1 MKRSIILLVL
11 LFLLTSLRAQE
22 GYDITITIENV
33 PDKMLYLVGFYGD
46 HAVLFDSAKVKHKRD
61 FYFKSTKS
69 KMPSGIYWL
78 VNKEKENKV
87 YMELLVDKDRHFT
100 IKTTMDQL
108 WTQREIQGSD
118 ENADFFVYQ
127 LRAAHGGDEQD
138 LVAEY
143 VDRSPES
150 LLAKYLKA
158 KYFTIDIDNAYVGME
173 SASPDDSVARQYAWL
188 ADHYFD
194 DIDFSDARLLHTPLH
209 IDLYEYFR
217 HIVIAHPDT
226 LKYRIDKFLAR
237 TGFCEETRH
246 YYLRR
251 LYQLFND
258 DTPEGNAVL
267 VHLYD
272 TYCPNGECSWFESPA
287 QARVFKRMVDRKRR
301 LLPGAAVPP
310 LEAYDMDGNVLK
322 TKDIS
327 SDYIVLWLWD
337 PDCDDC
343 VEQTPKLYDF
353 YKKNRDLYNFE
364 VYAIS
369 ITEDV
374 DRWRAFIESNHLDWQ
389 NVSFGKGEPN
399 YDFADYFDVLTTPGI
414 FLIRKNHTI
423 VASQFPLEELQ
434 DHLFYEMYNSE

>member
-1 MKRSIILLVL
+1 MKRSILLL
-11 LFLLTSLRAQE
+11 ISLFLLTSLRAQE
-22 GYDITITIENV
+22 GYDITISIENV

-46 HAVLFDSAKVKHKRD
+46 NAILFDSVKVKHKSD
-61 FYFKSTKS
+61 FYFKNNKG

-78 VNKEKENKV
+78 INKNRDV

-108 WTQREIQGSD
+108 WNWREMTNTE
-118 ENADFFVYQ
+118 ENKVFFGYQ
-127 LRAAHGGDEQD
+127 LRAAYAEDVHE
-138 LVAEY
+138 LVQEF

-158 KYFTIDIDNAYVGME
+158 KYLSDNVSKVLATE
-173 SASPDDSVARQYAWL
+173 PDDADVAEQQYAWL
-188 ADHYFD
+188 VEHYFD
-194 DIDFSDARLLHTPLH
+194 NIDLADERLLHTPLH
-209 IDLYEYFR
+209 FDLAQYFR
-217 HIVIAHPDT
+217 HIVIPHPDT
-226 LKYRIDKFLAR
+226 LIYRIDQFLAR
-237 TGFCEETRH
+237 TGSCEETRH
-246 YYLRR
+246 YYLRQ

-272 TYCPNGECSWFESPA
+272 TYCLGGGCSWLEPA

-310 LEAYDMDGNVLK
+310 LEAYDLDGNVLK

-327 SDYIVLWLWD
+327 ADYIVLWLWD

-343 VEQTPKLYDF
+343 VEQTPKLHDF
-353 YKKNRDLYNFE
+353 YQKNKQLYNFE
-364 VYAIS
+364 VYAVS

-374 DRWRAFIESNHLDWQ
+374 DRWRTFIENNHLDWL
-389 NVSFGKGEPN
+389 NVSYGKGEPN

-434 DHLFYEMYNSE
+434 DHLFYEMYKSEK

>member
-1 MKRSIILLVL
+1 MKKSIII
-11 LFLLTSLRAQE
+11 LFLLCILTSLRAQE
-22 GYDITITIENV
+22 GYDITISIENV

-46 HAVLFDSAKVKHKRD
+46 NAILFDSVKVKHKSD
-61 FYFKSTKS
+61 FYFKNNKG

-78 VNKEKENKV
+78 INKNRDV

-108 WTQREIQGSD
+108 WNWREMTNTE
-118 ENADFFVYQ
+118 ENKVFFGYQ
-127 LRAAHGGDEQD
+127 LRAAYAEDVHE
-138 LVAEY
+138 LVQEF

-158 KYFTIDIDNAYVGME
+158 KYLSDNVSKALATE
-173 SASPDDSVARQYAWL
+173 PDDADVAEQQYAWL
-188 ADHYFD
+188 VEHYFD
-194 DIDFSDARLLHTPLH
+194 NIDLADERLLHTPLH
-209 IDLYEYFR
+209 FDLAQYFR
-217 HIVIAHPDT
+217 HIVIPHPDT
-226 LKYRIDKFLAR
+226 LIYRIDQFLAR
-237 TGFCEETRH
+237 TGSCEETRH
-246 YYLRR
+246 YYLRQ

-272 TYCPNGECSWFESPA
+272 TYCPGGVCSWLEPA

-310 LEAYDMDGNVLK
+310 LEAYDLDGNVLK

-327 SDYIVLWLWD
+327 ADYIVLWLWD

-343 VEQTPKLYDF
+343 VEQTPKLHDF
-353 YKKNRDLYNFE
+353 YQKNKQLYNFE
-364 VYAIS
+364 VYAVS

-374 DRWRAFIESNHLDWQ
+374 DRWRTFIENNHLDWL
-389 NVSFGKGEPN
+389 NVSYGKGEPN

-434 DHLFYEMYNSE
+434 DHLFYEMYKSEK